1 MGIKNYLKYKSM
13 AIESID
19 YLYNY
24 IGMSD
29 EKVFVAATMFRCEN
43 ADIPTH
49 EVEELMKELEKGVY
63 F

>member
-1 MGIKNYLKYKSM
+1 MSNK
-13 AIESID
+13 IERFDSD
-19 YLYNY
+19 N

-29 EKVFVAATMFRCEN
+29 EKVFVSATMFRCEN
-43 ADIPTH
+43 ADLPTH